1 MDYRDSP
8 EEAEFRAEVRIWLE
22 KHLPPFKARADANPS
37 SEERLRIAAD
47 WQHELFEGG
56 YGALGWPERFG
67 GRESTSIERYLV
79 VEESA
84 KLGAPWH
91 LNMSVTLGWCA
102 PAIQT
107 FGTEQQQDA
116 HIRKMLAGEQ
126 VWCQMFSEPEAGSD
140 LASLQTRATPD
151 DGGFVVNGQKVWSS
165 GAHWAEW
172 GILIAKTSDN
182 PKYQNITFFIVDM
195 KTPGIEVRPI
205 KQITGESDFA
215 EVFFTDC
222 RIPNEWVVGQI
233 NGGWSVAIATLLNE
247 RVALSAGAG
256 AAVIAVQGL
265 DRALALA
272 SRVRRNGGTAGEDPY
287 FRQRIAQVWIEA
299 QANRLTAYRVL
310 TAQFKGLT
318 PGPEASVLKLSGDL
332 WTQKLADLAAEMLG
346 PQLLFT
352 KGSDYAQDDGIW
364 AYTSLVGRALTIG
377 GGTSEI
383 QKNIIAERVLGLP
396 KGK

>member
-8 EEAEFRAEVRIWLE
+8 DEAAFRAEVRAWLE
-22 KHLPPFKARADANPS
+22 KHLPPFKARAEADPS

-56 YGALGWPERFG
+56 YGALGWPEKFG

-102 PAIQT
+102 PAIHV

-116 HIRKMLAGEQ
+116 HIRKMLAGEE

-151 DGGFVVNGQKVWSS
+151 DGGFVINGQKVWSS

-182 PKYQNITFFIVDM
+182 PKYQNITFFIIDM

-265 DRALALA
+265 DRVFALA
-272 SRVRRNGGTAGEDPY
+272 SRVRRNGGTVGQDPY